1 MSKIFE
7 ALRKTEGAVAEVA
20 MSVLGEEGPV
30 ASIAEGAPLAEE
42 TPAAHPVKEIPRSH
56 PGMHP
61 SETRQEAVRI
71 PPHSPMLPFD
81 GSDARAAEQYRIIR
95 TKIRHHPEQ
104 PRTLLVSSPMP
115 GDGKTVTAAN
125 LAGVLALQEDIRV
138 LLIDCDFRRSSLTK
152 LLGLDV
158 AGTPGLAEVIRGE
171 ATLESSLVSIGQFPN
186 LYVLPPGDTSAN
198 ASELLTTA
206 RWKVLTELFREEFR
220 FTIFDAPPVGAVAD
234 YELLQLACDGVV
246 LVARPDH
253 TNRQLWRK
261 ALETVPKSKQLG
273 VILNCV
279 EDWFLWRTHDY
290 SYYAQDQR

>member
-1 MSKIFE
+1 VSKIFE
-7 ALRKTEGAVAEVA
+7 ALRKTEGSVAEVA
-20 MSVLGEEGPV
+20 MSVLGDDMPV
-30 ASIAEGAPLAEE
+30 ESTAGEAPNVSEA
-42 TPAAHPVKEIPRSH
+42 PAPQPVKEIQQAVLPH
-56 PGMHP
+56 HY
-61 SETRQEAVRI
+61 ETREEEVHI
-71 PPHSPMLPFD
+71 PAHSPMLPFD
-81 GSDARAAEQYRIIR
+81 GCDTRAAEQYRIIR
-95 TKIRHHPEQ
+95 TKLRHHPEQ

-138 LLIDCDFRRSSLTK
+138 LLVDCDFRRSSLTK

-158 AGTPGLAEVIRGE
+158 GGTPGLAQVIRGE
-171 ATLESSLVSIGQFPN
+171 ASLESSLVSIGQFPN
-186 LYVLPPGDTSAN
+186 LYVLPPGDTGAN

-206 RWKVLTELFREEFR
+206 RWKALTELFKQEFR
-220 FTIFDAPPVGAVAD
+220 FTIFDAPPVGAVSD

-279 EDWFLWRTHDY
+279 EDWFLYRTHDY
-290 SYYAQDQR
+290 SYYSQSGS